1 METITDFLGACFKT
15 YGYEIHW
22 RCQDLNFIV
31 LKHSVYNDFWI
42 LTSEFDIN
50 ERQKQLSAV
59 YEDNVC
65 AEYPSALKNTSLL
78 YVKKQNTIDLDKE
91 DKYIIEVE
99 NNPYH
104 FKKYVLAYTDA
115 AFNNFMKLFEVNE
128 RGFSISK
135 ELMEKGN
142 FEKLKEEYSFGPYH
156 LLYSI
161 AHKLPFAVI
170 DVIQKKFDS
179 ARPTFTEEEK
189 VIVES
194 LASYDERDDVNSMLN
209 ILSKEIEA
217 DENQQ
222 S

>member
-1 METITDFLGACFKT
+1 METITDFLFTCFKT

-22 RCQDLNFIV
+22 WCQDLNFIV

-59 YEDNVC
+59 YNDNVC
-65 AEYPSALKNTSLL
+65 SEYPSALKNTSLL
-78 YVKKQNTIDLDKE
+78 YVKKQNTVDLDKE
-91 DKYIIEVE
+91 DKCIIEVE

-115 AFNNFMKLFEVNE
+115 AFNNIIKLFEIRKNE
-128 RGFSISK
+128 FSISK
-135 ELMEKGN
+135 ELMKKDN
-142 FEKLKEEYSFGPYH
+142 FEKLKEENSFGPYH

-170 DVIQKKFDS
+170 DVMLKKFDS
-179 ARPTFTEEEK
+179 GEPVFTDEEDT
-189 VIVES
+189 IVES
-194 LASYDERDDVNSMLN
+194 LSSYDEREDVNSMLK
-209 ILSKEIEA
+209 ILSREIEA
-217 DENQQ
+217 DENK
-222 S
+222 

>member
-1 METITDFLGACFKT
+1 METITDFLFTCFKT

-59 YEDNVC
+59 YNDNVC
-65 AEYPSALKNTSLL
+65 SEYPSALKNTSLL
-78 YVKKQNTIDLDKE
+78 YVKKQNTVDLDKE
-91 DKYIIEVE
+91 DKCIIEVE

-115 AFNNFMKLFEVNE
+115 AFNNFIKLFKIRRNE
-128 RGFSISK
+128 FSISK
-135 ELMEKGN
+135 ELMKKDN
-142 FEKLKEEYSFGPYH
+142 FEKLKEENTFGPYH

-170 DVIQKKFDS
+170 DVMLKKFDS
-179 ARPTFTEEEK
+179 GEPVFTEEEDT
-189 VIVES
+189 IVES
-194 LASYDERDDVNSMLN
+194 LSSYDEREDVNSMLK
-209 ILSKEIEA
+209 ILSREIEA
-217 DENQQ
+217 DENK
-222 S
+222 

>member
-1 METITDFLGACFKT
+1 METITDFLFTCFKT

-22 RCQDLNFIV
+22 RCQNLNFIV

-65 AEYPSALKNTSLL
+65 SEYPSALKNTSLL
-78 YVKKQNTIDLDKE
+78 YVKNQNTVNLDKE
-91 DKYIIEVE
+91 DNCIIEIE

-115 AFNNFMKLFEVNE
+115 AFNNFIKLFEIRENE
-128 RGFSISK
+128 FSISK
-135 ELMEKGN
+135 ELMKKDN
-142 FEKLKEEYSFGPYH
+142 FEKLKEENSFGPYH

-170 DVIQKKFDS
+170 DVVQKKFDS
-179 ARPTFTEEEK
+179 GEPIFTEEEDY
-189 VIVES
+189 IVES
-194 LASYDERDDVNSMLN
+194 LSSYDERDDVISMLK
-209 ILSKEIEA
+209 ILNREIEA
-217 DENQQ
+217 DENK
-222 S
+222 

>member
-1 METITDFLGACFKT
+1 METITDFLFTCFKT

-59 YEDNVC
+59 YNDNVC
-65 AEYPSALKNTSLL
+65 SEYPSALKNTSLL
-78 YVKKQNTIDLDKE
+78 YVKKQNTVDLDKE
-91 DKYIIEVE
+91 DKCIIEVE

-104 FKKYVLAYTDA
+104 FKKYVLAFTDA
-115 AFNNFMKLFEVNE
+115 AFNNFIKLFEIRKNE
-128 RGFSISK
+128 FSISK
-135 ELMEKGN
+135 ELMKKDN
-142 FEKLKEEYSFGPYH
+142 FEKLKEEKSFGPYH

-170 DVIQKKFDS
+170 DVVQKKFDS
-179 ARPTFTEEEK
+179 GEPIFTEEENT
-189 VIVES
+189 IVES
-194 LASYDERDDVNSMLN
+194 LSSYDEREEVNSMLK
-209 ILSKEIEA
+209 ILSREIEA
-217 DENQQ
+217 DENK
-222 S
+222 

>member
-1 METITDFLGACFKT
+1 METITDFLFTCFKT

-42 LTSEFDIN
+42 LTSDFDIN

-59 YEDNVC
+59 YNDNVC
-65 AEYPSALKNTSLL
+65 SEYPSALKNTSLL
-78 YVKKQNTIDLDKE
+78 YVKKQNTVDLDKE
-91 DKYIIEVE
+91 DKCIIEVE

-115 AFNNFMKLFEVNE
+115 AFNIFIKLFEIRKNE
-128 RGFSISK
+128 FSISK
-135 ELMEKGN
+135 ELMKKDN
-142 FEKLKEEYSFGPYH
+142 FEKLKEENSFGPYH

-170 DVIQKKFDS
+170 DVMLKKFDS
-179 ARPTFTEEEK
+179 GEPVFTEEEDT
-189 VIVES
+189 IVES
-194 LASYDERDDVNSMLN
+194 LSSYDEREDVNSMLK
-209 ILSKEIEA
+209 ILSREIEA
-217 DENQQ
+217 DENK
-222 S
+222 

>member
-1 METITDFLGACFKT
+1 METITDFLFTCFKT

-22 RCQDLNFIV
+22 RCQNLNFIV

-65 AEYPSALKNTSLL
+65 SEYPSALKNTSLL
-78 YVKKQNTIDLDKE
+78 YVKNQNTVNLDKE
-91 DKYIIEVE
+91 DNCIIEIE

-115 AFNNFMKLFEVNE
+115 AFNNFIKLFEIRENE
-128 RGFSISK
+128 ISISK
-135 ELMEKGN
+135 ELMKKDN
-142 FEKLKEEYSFGPYH
+142 FEKLKEENSFGPYH

-170 DVIQKKFDS
+170 DVVQKKFDS
-179 ARPTFTEEEK
+179 GDPIFTEEEDS
-189 VIVES
+189 IVES
-194 LASYDERDDVNSMLN
+194 LSSYDERDDVNSMLK
-209 ILSKEIEA
+209 ILNREIEA
-217 DENQQ
+217 DENK
-222 S
+222 

>member
-1 METITDFLGACFKT
+1 MENITDFLFTCFKT

-22 RCQDLNFIV
+22 RCQNLNFIV

-65 AEYPSALKNTSLL
+65 SEYPSALKNTSLL
-78 YVKKQNTIDLDKE
+78 YVKNQNTVNLDKE
-91 DKYIIEVE
+91 DNCIIEIE

-115 AFNNFMKLFEVNE
+115 AFNNFIKLFEIRENE
-128 RGFSISK
+128 FSISK
-135 ELMEKGN
+135 ELMKKDN
-142 FEKLKEEYSFGPYH
+142 FEKLKEENSFGPYH

-170 DVIQKKFDS
+170 DVVQKNFDS
-179 ARPTFTEEEK
+179 GDPIFTEEEDF
-189 VIVES
+189 IVES
-194 LASYDERDDVNSMLN
+194 LSSYDERDDVNSMLK
-209 ILSKEIEA
+209 ILNREIEA
-217 DENQQ
+217 DENK
-222 S
+222 

>member
-1 METITDFLGACFKT
+1 METITDFLFTCFKT

-59 YEDNVC
+59 YNDNVC
-65 AEYPSALKNTSLL
+65 SEYPSALKNTSLL
-78 YVKKQNTIDLDKE
+78 YVKKQNTVDLDKE
-91 DKYIIEVE
+91 DKCIIEVE

-104 FKKYVLAYTDA
+104 FKKYVLAFTDA
-115 AFNNFMKLFEVNE
+115 AFNNFIKLFEIRKNE
-128 RGFSISK
+128 FSISK
-135 ELMEKGN
+135 ELMKKDN
-142 FEKLKEEYSFGPYH
+142 FEKLKEEKSFGPYH

-170 DVIQKKFDS
+170 DVVQKKFDS
-179 ARPTFTEEEK
+179 GEPIFTEEENT
-189 VIVES
+189 IVES
-194 LASYDERDDVNSMLN
+194 LSIYDEREEVNSMLK
-209 ILSKEIEA
+209 ILSREIEA
-217 DENQQ
+217 DENK
-222 S
+222 

>member
-1 METITDFLGACFKT
+1 METITDFLFTCFKT

-59 YEDNVC
+59 YNDNVC
-65 AEYPSALKNTSLL
+65 SEYPSALKNTSLL
-78 YVKKQNTIDLDKE
+78 YVKKQNTVDLDKE
-91 DKYIIEVE
+91 DKCIIEVE

-115 AFNNFMKLFEVNE
+115 AFNNFIKLFEIRKKE
-128 RGFSISK
+128 FSISK
-135 ELMEKGN
+135 ELMKKDN
-142 FEKLKEEYSFGPYH
+142 FEKLKEENSFGPYH

-170 DVIQKKFDS
+170 DVMLKKFDS
-179 ARPTFTEEEK
+179 GEPVFTDEEDT
-189 VIVES
+189 IVES
-194 LASYDERDDVNSMLN
+194 LSSYDEREDVNSMLK
-209 ILSKEIEA
+209 ILSREIEA
-217 DENQQ
+217 DENK
-222 S
+222 

>member
-1 METITDFLGACFKT
+1 METITDFLFTCFKT

-59 YEDNVC
+59 YNDNVC
-65 AEYPSALKNTSLL
+65 SEYPSALKNTSLL
-78 YVKKQNTIDLDKE
+78 YVKKQNTVDLDKE
-91 DKYIIEVE
+91 DKCIIEVE
-99 NNPYH
+99 KNPYH

-115 AFNNFMKLFEVNE
+115 AFNNFIKLFKIRKNE
-128 RGFSISK
+128 FSISK
-135 ELMEKGN
+135 ELMKKDN
-142 FEKLKEEYSFGPYH
+142 FEKLKEENSFGPYH

-170 DVIQKKFDS
+170 DVMLKKFDS
-179 ARPTFTEEEK
+179 GEPVFTDEEDT
-189 VIVES
+189 IVES
-194 LASYDERDDVNSMLN
+194 LSSYDEREDVNSMLK
-209 ILSKEIEA
+209 ILSREIEA
-217 DENQQ
+217 DENK
-222 S
+222 

>member
-1 METITDFLGACFKT
+1 M
-15 YGYEIHW
+15 
-22 RCQDLNFIV
+22 NFIV

-65 AEYPSALKNTSLL
+65 SEYPSALKNTSLL
-78 YVKKQNTIDLDKE
+78 YVKNQNTVNLDKE
-91 DKYIIEVE
+91 DNCIIEIE

-115 AFNNFMKLFEVNE
+115 AFNNFIKLFEIRENE
-128 RGFSISK
+128 FSISK
-135 ELMEKGN
+135 ELMKKDN
-142 FEKLKEEYSFGPYH
+142 FEKLKEENSFGPYH

-170 DVIQKKFDS
+170 DVVQKKFDS
-179 ARPTFTEEEK
+179 GEPIFTEEEDS
-189 VIVES
+189 IVES
-194 LASYDERDDVNSMLN
+194 LSSYDERDDVISMLK
-209 ILSKEIEA
+209 ILNREIEA
-217 DENQQ
+217 DENK
-222 S
+222 

>member
-1 METITDFLGACFKT
+1 METITDFLFTCFKT
-15 YGYEIHW
+15 YWYEIHW

-59 YEDNVC
+59 YNDNVC
-65 AEYPSALKNTSLL
+65 SEYPSALKNTSLL
-78 YVKKQNTIDLDKE
+78 YVKKQNTVDLDKE
-91 DKYIIEVE
+91 DKCIIEVE

-115 AFNNFMKLFEVNE
+115 AFNNFIKLFEIRKNE
-128 RGFSISK
+128 FSISK
-135 ELMEKGN
+135 ELMKKDN
-142 FEKLKEEYSFGPYH
+142 FEKLKEENSFGPYH

-170 DVIQKKFDS
+170 DVMLKKFDS
-179 ARPTFTEEEK
+179 GEPVFTDEEDT
-189 VIVES
+189 IVES
-194 LASYDERDDVNSMLN
+194 LSSYDEREDVNSMLK
-209 ILSKEIEA
+209 ILSREIEA
-217 DENQQ
+217 DENK
-222 S
+222 

>member
-1 METITDFLGACFKT
+1 METITDFLFTCFKT

-22 RCQDLNFIV
+22 QCQDLNFIV

-59 YEDNVC
+59 YNDNVC
-65 AEYPSALKNTSLL
+65 SEYPSALKNTSLL
-78 YVKKQNTIDLDKE
+78 YVKKQNTVDLDKE
-91 DKYIIEVE
+91 DKCIIEVE

-115 AFNNFMKLFEVNE
+115 AFNNFIKLFEIRKNE
-128 RGFSISK
+128 FSISK
-135 ELMEKGN
+135 ELMKKDN
-142 FEKLKEEYSFGPYH
+142 FEKLKEANSFGPYH

-170 DVIQKKFDS
+170 DVMLKKFDS
-179 ARPTFTEEEK
+179 GEPVFTDEEDT
-189 VIVES
+189 IVES
-194 LASYDERDDVNSMLN
+194 LSSYDEREDVNSMLK
-209 ILSKEIEA
+209 ILSREIEA
-217 DENQQ
+217 DENK
-222 S
+222 

>member
-1 METITDFLGACFKT
+1 METITDFLFTCFKT

-59 YEDNVC
+59 YNDNVC
-65 AEYPSALKNTSLL
+65 SEYPSALKNTSLL
-78 YVKKQNTIDLDKE
+78 YVKKQNTVDLDKE
-91 DKYIIEVE
+91 DKCIIEVE

-104 FKKYVLAYTDA
+104 FKKYVLAFTDA
-115 AFNNFMKLFEVNE
+115 AFNNFIKLFEIRKNE
-128 RGFSISK
+128 FSISK
-135 ELMEKGN
+135 ELMKKDN
-142 FEKLKEEYSFGPYH
+142 FEKLKEENSFGSYH

-170 DVIQKKFDS
+170 DVMLKKFDS
-179 ARPTFTEEEK
+179 GEPVFTDEEDT
-189 VIVES
+189 IVES
-194 LASYDERDDVNSMLN
+194 LSSYDEREDVNSMLK
-209 ILSKEIEA
+209 ILSREIEA
-217 DENQQ
+217 DENK
-222 S
+222 

>member
-1 METITDFLGACFKT
+1 METITEFLGACFKT

-22 RCQDLNFIV
+22 QCQELNFIV
-31 LKHSVYNDFWI
+31 LKHRLYNDFWI
-42 LTSEFDIN
+42 LSSEFDLN

-78 YVKKQNTIDLDKE
+78 YVKKQNTVDLDKE
-91 DKYIIEVE
+91 DKCIIEVE
-99 NNPYH
+99 NNSYH

-115 AFNNFMKLFEVNE
+115 AFNNFIKLFKIRENK
-128 RGFSISK
+128 FSISK
-135 ELMEKGN
+135 ELMKKGN
-142 FEKLKEEYSFGPYH
+142 FEKLKEENSFGPYH

-170 DVIQKKFDS
+170 DVKQKKFDS
-179 ARPTFTEEEK
+179 SEPIFTEEED
-189 VIVES
+189 IIIES
-194 LASYDERDDVNSMLN
+194 LSNYDERDDANSMLK

-217 DENQQ
+217 DENK
-222 S
+222 

>member
-1 METITDFLGACFKT
+1 METITDFLFTCFKT

-59 YEDNVC
+59 YNDNVC
-65 AEYPSALKNTSLL
+65 SEYPSALKNTSLL
-78 YVKKQNTIDLDKE
+78 YVKKQNTVDLDKE
-91 DKYIIEVE
+91 DKCIIEVE

-104 FKKYVLAYTDA
+104 FKKYVLAFTDA
-115 AFNNFMKLFEVNE
+115 AFNNFIKLFDIRKNE
-128 RGFSISK
+128 FSISK
-135 ELMEKGN
+135 ELMKKDN
-142 FEKLKEEYSFGPYH
+142 FEKLKEEKSFGPYH

-170 DVIQKKFDS
+170 DVVQKKFDS
-179 ARPTFTEEEK
+179 GEPIFTEEENT
-189 VIVES
+189 IVES
-194 LASYDERDDVNSMLN
+194 LSIYDEREEVNSMLK
-209 ILSKEIEA
+209 ILSREIEA
-217 DENQQ
+217 DENK
-222 S
+222 

>member
-1 METITDFLGACFKT
+1 METITDFLFTCFKT

-42 LTSEFDIN
+42 LTSVFDMN

-59 YEDNVC
+59 YNDNVC
-65 AEYPSALKNTSLL
+65 SEYPSALKNTSLL
-78 YVKKQNTIDLDKE
+78 YVKKQNTVDLDKE
-91 DKYIIEVE
+91 DKCIIEVE

-115 AFNNFMKLFEVNE
+115 AFNDFIKLFEIRKDE
-128 RGFSISK
+128 FSISK
-135 ELMEKGN
+135 EWMKKDN
-142 FEKLKEEYSFGPYH
+142 FEKLKEENSFGPYH

-170 DVIQKKFDS
+170 DVMLKKFDS
-179 ARPTFTEEEK
+179 GEPVFTEEEDT
-189 VIVES
+189 IVES
-194 LASYDERDDVNSMLN
+194 LSSYDEREDVNSMLK
-209 ILSKEIEA
+209 ILSREIEA
-217 DENQQ
+217 DENK
-222 S
+222 

>member
-1 METITDFLGACFKT
+1 METITDFLFTCFKT

-31 LKHSVYNDFWI
+31 LKRSVYNDFWI

-59 YEDNVC
+59 YNDNVC
-65 AEYPSALKNTSLL
+65 SEYPSALKNTSLL
-78 YVKKQNTIDLDKE
+78 YVKKQNTVDLDKE
-91 DKYIIEVE
+91 DKCIIEVE

-115 AFNNFMKLFEVNE
+115 AFNNFIKLFEIRKNE
-128 RGFSISK
+128 FSISK
-135 ELMEKGN
+135 ELMKKDN
-142 FEKLKEEYSFGPYH
+142 FEKLKEENSFGPYH

-170 DVIQKKFDS
+170 DVMLKKFDS
-179 ARPTFTEEEK
+179 GEPVFTDEEDT
-189 VIVES
+189 IVES
-194 LASYDERDDVNSMLN
+194 LSSYDEREDVNSMLK
-209 ILSKEIEA
+209 ILSREIEA
-217 DENQQ
+217 DENK
-222 S
+222 

>member
-1 METITDFLGACFKT
+1 METITDFLFTCFKT

-22 RCQDLNFIV
+22 RCQDLTFVV

-59 YEDNVC
+59 YNDNVC
-65 AEYPSALKNTSLL
+65 SEYPSALKNTSLL
-78 YVKKQNTIDLDKE
+78 YVKKQNTVDLDKE
-91 DKYIIEVE
+91 DKCIIEVE

-115 AFNNFMKLFEVNE
+115 AFNNFIKLFEIRKNE
-128 RGFSISK
+128 FSISK
-135 ELMEKGN
+135 ELMKKDN
-142 FEKLKEEYSFGPYH
+142 FEKLKEEKSFGPYH

-170 DVIQKKFDS
+170 DVVQKKFDS
-179 ARPTFTEEEK
+179 GEPIFTEEENT
-189 VIVES
+189 IVES
-194 LASYDERDDVNSMLN
+194 LSSYDEREDVISMLK
-209 ILSKEIEA
+209 ILSREIEA
-217 DENQQ
+217 DENK
-222 S
+222 

>member
-1 METITDFLGACFKT
+1 METITDFLFTCFKT

-59 YEDNVC
+59 YNDNVC
-65 AEYPSALKNTSLL
+65 SEYPSALKNTSLL
-78 YVKKQNTIDLDKE
+78 YVKKQNTVDLDKE
-91 DKYIIEVE
+91 DKCIIEVE

-104 FKKYVLAYTDA
+104 FKKYVLAFTDA
-115 AFNNFMKLFEVNE
+115 AFNNFIKLFEIRKNE
-128 RGFSISK
+128 FSISK
-135 ELMEKGN
+135 ELMKKDN
-142 FEKLKEEYSFGPYH
+142 FEKLKEENSFGPYH

-170 DVIQKKFDS
+170 DVTLKKFDS
-179 ARPTFTEEEK
+179 GEPVFTDEEDT
-189 VIVES
+189 IVES
-194 LASYDERDDVNSMLN
+194 LSSYDEREDVNSMLK
-209 ILSKEIEA
+209 ILSREIEA
-217 DENQQ
+217 DENK
-222 S
+222 

>member
-1 METITDFLGACFKT
+1 METITDFLFTCFKT

-22 RCQDLNFIV
+22 RCQNLNFIV

-65 AEYPSALKNTSLL
+65 SEYPSALKNTSLL
-78 YVKKQNTIDLDKE
+78 YVKNQNTVNLDKE
-91 DKYIIEVE
+91 DNCIIEIE

-115 AFNNFMKLFEVNE
+115 AFNNFIKLFEIRENE
-128 RGFSISK
+128 FSISK
-135 ELMEKGN
+135 ELMKKDN
-142 FEKLKEEYSFGPYH
+142 FEKLKEENSFGPYH
-156 LLYSI
+156 LLCSI

-170 DVIQKKFDS
+170 DVVQKKFDS
-179 ARPTFTEEEK
+179 GEPIFTEEEDS
-189 VIVES
+189 IVES
-194 LASYDERDDVNSMLN
+194 LSSYDERDDVISMLK
-209 ILSKEIEA
+209 ILNREIEA
-217 DENQQ
+217 DENK
-222 S
+222 

>member
-1 METITDFLGACFKT
+1 METITDFLFTCFKT

-22 RCQDLNFIV
+22 QCQNLNFIV

-59 YEDNVC
+59 YNDNVC
-65 AEYPSALKNTSLL
+65 SEYPSALKNTSLL
-78 YVKKQNTIDLDKE
+78 YVKKQNTVDLDKE
-91 DKYIIEVE
+91 DKCIIEVE

-115 AFNNFMKLFEVNE
+115 AFNNFIKLFEIRKNE
-128 RGFSISK
+128 FSISK
-135 ELMEKGN
+135 ELMKKDN
-142 FEKLKEEYSFGPYH
+142 FEKLKEENSFGPYH

-170 DVIQKKFDS
+170 DVMLKKFDS
-179 ARPTFTEEEK
+179 GEPVFTEEEDT
-189 VIVES
+189 IVES
-194 LASYDERDDVNSMLN
+194 LSSYDEREDVNSMLK
-209 ILSKEIEA
+209 ILSREIEA
-217 DENQQ
+217 DENK
-222 S
+222 

>member
-1 METITDFLGACFKT
+1 METITDFLFTCFKT

-59 YEDNVC
+59 YNDNVC
-65 AEYPSALKNTSLL
+65 SEYPSALKNTSLL
-78 YVKKQNTIDLDKE
+78 YVKKQNTVDLDKE
-91 DKYIIEVE
+91 DKCIIEVE
-99 NNPYH
+99 KNPYH

-115 AFNNFMKLFEVNE
+115 AFNNFIKLFDIRKNE
-128 RGFSISK
+128 FSISK
-135 ELMEKGN
+135 ELMKKDN
-142 FEKLKEEYSFGPYH
+142 FEKLKEENSFGPYH

-170 DVIQKKFDS
+170 DVMLKKFDS
-179 ARPTFTEEEK
+179 GEPVFTDEEDT
-189 VIVES
+189 IVES
-194 LASYDERDDVNSMLN
+194 LSSYDEREDVNSMLK
-209 ILSKEIEA
+209 ILSREIEA
-217 DENQQ
+217 DENK
-222 S
+222 

>member
-1 METITDFLGACFKT
+1 METITDFLFTCFKT

-59 YEDNVC
+59 YNDNVC
-65 AEYPSALKNTSLL
+65 SEYPSALKNTSLL
-78 YVKKQNTIDLDKE
+78 YVKKQNTVDLDKE
-91 DKYIIEVE
+91 DKCIIEVE

-104 FKKYVLAYTDA
+104 FKKNVLAYTDA
-115 AFNNFMKLFEVNE
+115 AFNNFIKLFEIRKNE
-128 RGFSISK
+128 FSISK
-135 ELMEKGN
+135 ELMKKDN
-142 FEKLKEEYSFGPYH
+142 FEKLKEENSFGPYH

-170 DVIQKKFDS
+170 DVMLKKFDS
-179 ARPTFTEEEK
+179 GEPVFTEEEDT
-189 VIVES
+189 IVES
-194 LASYDERDDVNSMLN
+194 LSSYDEREDVNSMLK
-209 ILSKEIEA
+209 ILSREIEV
-217 DENQQ
+217 DENK
-222 S
+222 

>member
-1 METITDFLGACFKT
+1 METITDFLFTCFKT

-22 RCQDLNFIV
+22 QCQDLNFIV

-59 YEDNVC
+59 YNDNVC
-65 AEYPSALKNTSLL
+65 SEYPSALKNTSLL
-78 YVKKQNTIDLDKE
+78 YVKKQNTVDLDKE
-91 DKYIIEVE
+91 DKCIIEVE

-115 AFNNFMKLFEVNE
+115 AFNNFIKLFEIRKNE
-128 RGFSISK
+128 FSISK
-135 ELMEKGN
+135 ELIKKDN
-142 FEKLKEEYSFGPYH
+142 FEKLKEENSFGPYH

-170 DVIQKKFDS
+170 DVMLKKFDS
-179 ARPTFTEEEK
+179 GEPVFTEEEDT
-189 VIVES
+189 IVES
-194 LASYDERDDVNSMLN
+194 LSSYDEREDVNSMLK
-209 ILSKEIEA
+209 ILSREIEA
-217 DENQQ
+217 DENK
-222 S
+222 

>member
-1 METITDFLGACFKT
+1 M
-15 YGYEIHW
+15 
-22 RCQDLNFIV
+22 NFIV

-42 LTSEFDIN
+42 LTSEFDTN

-78 YVKKQNTIDLDKE
+78 YVKKQNTVDLDNE

-142 FEKLKEEYSFGPYH
+142 FEKLKEENSFGPYH

-170 DVIQKKFDS
+170 DVMQKKFDS